1 MIRFIFS
8 KKFLINLTLA
18 MMLVGLALTGSYFF
32 LANYTRPDAV
42 AEVPSVI
49 GFDILE
55 AEAVLKNANLQG
67 VVIDSIYLKG
77 KPGGEIVQQDPEE
90 NASVK
95 ENRKIY
101 LTITR
106 FNTPMVKLPNVMQS
120 LSVAISRLKSYGFM
134 DFEITSKPSECTD
147 CVIDVLHRGKSVK
160 PGTNIPKGA
169 KLTLVVGA
177 GQTGELIFVP
187 VLNGLN
193 ASSAETLLQ
202 EKGLNLGAAP
212 CADCATAEDSARAVI
227 YRQIPNPENENMIS
241 VGSSIDVFLTSDSTL
256 IPVIETDSNQL
267 KDL

>member
-1 MIRFIFS
+1 M
-8 KKFLINLTLA
+8 INLILA
-18 MMLVGLALTGSYFF
+18 IVLVGLTLTGSYFF
-32 LANYTRPDAV
+32 MTNYTRPDAV
-42 AEVPSVI
+42 VEVPSVI

-55 AEAVLKNANLQG
+55 AEATLKNAKLQG

-106 FNTPMVKLPNVMQS
+106 FSTPMVKLPNVMQS
-120 LSVAISRLKSYGFM
+120 LSVAISRLKSYGFT
-134 DFEITSKPSECTD
+134 DFDITSKPAECTD
-147 CVIDVLHRGKSVK
+147 CVVDILHRGKSIK

-177 GQTGELIFVP
+177 GQTGELIYVP
-187 VLNGLN
+187 VLYGLD
-193 ASSAETLLQ
+193 ATSAEVLLQ

-227 YRQIPNPENENMIS
+227 YRQMPEPENENMIS
-241 VGSSIDVFLTSDSTL
+241 VGSSIDVFLTSDSTQV
-256 IPVIETDSNQL
+256 PVFESDSTQT
-267 KDL
+267 KDH